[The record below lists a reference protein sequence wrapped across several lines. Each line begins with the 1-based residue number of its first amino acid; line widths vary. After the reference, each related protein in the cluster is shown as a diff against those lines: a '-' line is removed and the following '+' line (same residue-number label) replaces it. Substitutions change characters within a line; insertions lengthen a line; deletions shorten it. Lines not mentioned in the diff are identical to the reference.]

1 MFFRDSIAGHFGT
14 SIPSVIMK
22 RRSRARK
29 EDITSISCTRFTA
42 SAQSRTSGEC
52 ITTFT
57 ASKRSCPTPITCSSR
72 KELSQSGRMLTIG
85 KEASGLLPY
94 LSKMIWKKNA
104 VKPGLKQL
112 PL

>member
-1 MFFRDSIAGHFGT
+1 MFTR
-14 SIPSVIMK
+14 SVITR
-22 RRSRARK
+22 RRSKERK
-29 EDITSISCTRFTA
+29 VDITSTSCMKFIALIR
-42 SAQSRTSGEC
+42 SKTSGEC

-72 KELSQSGRMLTIG
+72 KESSQSGRMLTIG